1 MLRFFWMKPHE
12 LLDLAIL
19 RAARARAQAEEAR
32 VMMCAYM
39 RILAAVDPQTDW
51 WRFAELKQKA
61 NDASED
67 YGKLMTRADEAQSA
81 VDALITEDCN

>member
-1 MLRFFWMKPHE
+1 MPRFFWMKPHE

-19 RAARARAQAEEAR
+19 RAARARANAEEAR

-39 RILAAVDPQTDW
+39 RILAAVNPQTDW

-61 NDASED
+61 ADASDD
-67 YGKLMTRADEAQSA
+67 YGKLLAKADDAQST
-81 VDALITEDCN
+81 VDALIAEDGN